1 MRNHWRSVLRRTMAS
16 IAHNYPISLSRNT
29 FISLSF
35 IQCPTIIHSHTA
47 SVFSYD
53 HSFLFTNTTNKH
65 TLTAKG
71 YTYELRLRI
80 YASSAVES
88 TNNAHYQRILDDWR
102 ERTFSKQLL
111 PKRIPLEP
119 IETSTSLSSKHPYS
133 QGQRFPCS
141 RNCASPLWI
150 ESVKEDLQITN
161 TFWIHFASST
171 RWSYNQNASYH
182 REHRHQE
189 WWNGDWV
196 SLLINSSFRLLS
208 NMVTKPSAAVKY
220 PRFTDWS
227 WGRSR

>member
-1 MRNHWRSVLRRTMAS
+1 M
-16 IAHNYPISLSRNT
+16 
-29 FISLSF
+29 
-35 IQCPTIIHSHTA
+35 
-47 SVFSYD
+47 
-53 HSFLFTNTTNKH
+53 
-65 TLTAKG
+65 
-71 YTYELRLRI
+71 
-80 YASSAVES
+80 ES
-88 TNNAHYQRILDDWR
+88 TNNAHSQRILDDWR

-119 IETSTSLSSKHPYS
+119 IETSTSLSSHHPYS

-161 TFWIHFASST
+161 ALWIHFASSA
-171 RWSYNQNASYH
+171 RWSCNRNASYH
-182 REHRHQE
+182 RERRHQE

-227 WGRSR
+227 WGRSRQWNNTGNRTCQCKPLEIIEASLINLNGL

>member
-1 MRNHWRSVLRRTMAS
+1 MA
-16 IAHNYPISLSRNT
+16 NT
-29 FISLSF
+29 FSLQQ
-35 IQCPTIIHSHTA
+35 IKQ
-47 SVFSYD
+47 
-53 HSFLFTNTTNKH
+53 TNY
-65 TLTAKG
+65 G
-71 YTYELRLRI
+71 YEYTHQVQWNLRI
-80 YASSAVES
+80 MHIL
-88 TNNAHYQRILDDWR
+88 NALLDEWR

-119 IETSTSLSSKHPYS
+119 IETSTSLSSKQSYS

-141 RNCASPLWI
+141 QNCASPLWI

-161 TFWIHFASST
+161 ALWIHFASST

>member
-1 MRNHWRSVLRRTMAS
+1 M
-16 IAHNYPISLSRNT
+16 
-29 FISLSF
+29 
-35 IQCPTIIHSHTA
+35 
-47 SVFSYD
+47 
-53 HSFLFTNTTNKH
+53 
-65 TLTAKG
+65 
-71 YTYELRLRI
+71 
-80 YASSAVES
+80 ES
-88 TNNAHYQRILDDWR
+88 TNNAHSQRILDDWR

-119 IETSTSLSSKHPYS
+119 IETSTSLNSKQSYS

-161 TFWIHFASST
+161 ALWIHFASST
-171 RWSYNQNASYH
+171 RWSYNRNASYH

-227 WGRSR
+227 WGRSRQWNNTGNRTCQCKPLEIIEASLINLNGFQRGKID